1 MGGPATAYSNGK
13 FHPKRSLQNNEL
25 IFYVM
30 TVNGLFTVII
40 NYSGP
45 GSFAQ
50 GTSSEIYQW
59 TIRVTL
65 QKSLGQT

>member
-1 MGGPATAYSNGK
+1 
-13 FHPKRSLQNNEL
+13 
-25 IFYVM
+25 M
-30 TVNGLFTVII
+30 TMNGLFTAI
-40 NYSGP
+40 NYSCP